1 MNFDP
6 LMQQLRQ
13 LFAKDASGHD
23 FYHTLRVYRNA
34 MTIAKETPCN
44 REVVA
49 LGALLH
55 DADDQKLFATD
66 DYENARKL
74 LNDYGASPALIEDVV
89 DVIATVSFGEGK
101 TPKSMEGMIVQDADR
116 LDALGAIGIAR
127 TFAYGG
133 SHGTPLYDPEI
144 PPKMHMTKEEYRSHT
159 GTSFN
164 HFYEKLLLLKDT
176 LHTEKAKEMA
186 AHRHRFLE
194 TFAEEFLQ
202 EWEGKR

>member
-1 MNFDP
+1 MNFEP

-13 LFAKDASGHD
+13 LFAKEATGHD

-34 MTIAKETPCN
+34 MTIAEETPCD

-55 DADDQKLFATD
+55 DTDDKKLFATEN
-66 DYENARKL
+66 YENARKL
-74 LNDYGASPALIEDVV
+74 LAFCDASPELTEK
-89 DVIATVSFGEGK
+89 VIGVISTVSFGDRKVPETLEGK
-101 TPKSMEGMIVQDADR
+101 IVQDADR
-116 LDALGAIGIAR
+116 LDALGALGIAR

-133 SHGTPLYDPEI
+133 SRGTPLYDPEI
-144 PPKMHMTKEEYRSHT
+144 PPEMHMTKEEYRSHI

-164 HFYEKLLLLKDT
+164 HFYEKLFLLKDT
-176 LHTEKAKEMA
+176 MHTEKAKEMA
-186 AHRHRFLE
+186 AHRHVFLE
-194 TFAEEFLQ
+194 NFAEEFLQ

>member
-1 MNFDP
+1 MDIEK
-6 LMQQLRQ
+6 LTHQIRQ
-13 LFAKDASGHD
+13 LFAGDVSGHD

-34 MTIAKETPCN
+34 MTIARETTCN
-44 REVVA
+44 QEVVA

-55 DADDQKLFATD
+55 DADDKKLFATD

-74 LNDYGASPALIEDVV
+74 LEDYGASPALTEDVI
-89 DVIATVSFGEGK
+89 DVISTVSFGEGK
-101 TPKSMEGMIVQDADR
+101 MPKSIEGKIVQDADR

-144 PPKMHMTKEEYRSHT
+144 PPNMHMTKEEYRSHA

-176 LHTEKAKEMA
+176 MHTEKAKEMA
-186 AHRHRFLE
+186 VHRHQFLE